1 MKVKAQIDEWELMH
15 EDIWYK
21 IYKKWINITVAHKIC
36 NQTNGIEIRRISRNE
51 NIRLKKKFN
60 DCIFPF
66 FKKVGIF
73 VRARCSHPTK
83 EAALG
88 YLSFK

>member
-66 FKKVGIF
+66 F
-73 VRARCSHPTK
+73 
-83 EAALG
+83 
-88 YLSFK
+88 